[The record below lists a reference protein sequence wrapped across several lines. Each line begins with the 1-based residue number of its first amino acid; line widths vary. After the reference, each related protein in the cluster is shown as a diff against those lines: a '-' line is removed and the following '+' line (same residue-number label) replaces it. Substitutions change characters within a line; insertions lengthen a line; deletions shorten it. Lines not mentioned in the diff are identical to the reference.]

1 MLLNS
6 ASIMYFLVIYAESL
20 RNIMEHSLKIIH
32 SGDFSNN
39 TLLYSPIIL
48 YCNSIQNSFVT
59 LVFVRLRLSV
69 CSLNYPLMHCAL
81 KNLHIEFVL

>member
-6 ASIMYFLVIYAESL
+6 ASIMYFLVIYAESR

-59 LVFVRLRLSV
+59 LVFVRLHYL
-69 CSLNYPLMHCAL
+69 
-81 KNLHIEFVL
+81 FVH